1 MGFHTHDRHA
11 HFMCQ
16 NNMNKAQKSNMVTYS
31 MSPENCYSGSHRTVT
46 EKASFQ
52 MQLDTIPESCSEH
65 PKRCPLYFSHTIIR
79 RNPSTSLS
87 NMPNGR
93 KHIKSAVCKHTMRE
107 ERVNSCTKK
116 KKKAI
121 ETPSSEGL
129 FHISKRTTQFLPK
142 MNKLVSGRA
151 VFSSFFILHFKK
163 EKKNIAVQFKHP
175 QLEFLNL
182 LFEKSQV

>member
-1 MGFHTHDRHA
+1 MG
-11 HFMCQ
+11 
-16 NNMNKAQKSNMVTYS
+16 
-31 MSPENCYSGSHRTVT
+31 ENISSQQYANILWGKR
-46 EKASFQ
+46 E
-52 MQLDTIPESCSEH
+52 LIP
-65 PKRCPLYFSHTIIR
+65 
-79 RNPSTSLS
+79 
-87 NMPNGR
+87 
-93 KHIKSAVCKHTMRE
+93 VQ
-107 ERVNSCTKK
+107 KK